1 MSGDA
6 AVSELNLQALELMSG
21 YLTQHPRFITEQD
34 VEAVAACGVTREE
47 AVVQLLCAACGLD
60 ARRPLDRRMIEH
72 YVRPSLARL
81 DPAPL
86 RENPY
91 MRRIRFPQARQG
103 RWEMTHMAYEP
114 YELFVRDDL
123 LCLPDGRE
131 IPRLGYFD
139 RRFAYPAVL
148 EGGREWMT
156 VTPNEVATMAPALAQ
171 VRGRVAVMGLG
182 LGYFAF
188 MASESPDV
196 RAVTVI
202 ERDADVIALF
212 ERHILPQLA
221 HRDKVRLVRADAFE
235 FAQAGLDGFDCAFV
249 DLWHDVSDG
258 APMYLRMKAL
268 EARSPGTRFFYW
280 IETSIRCFLRS
291 LGRSIPPR

>member
-1 MSGDA
+1 MSGE
-6 AVSELNLQALELMSG
+6 VSELNLQALELMSG
-21 YLTQHPRFITEQD
+21 YLTQHPRFITARD
-34 VEAVAACGVTREE
+34 VEEVAACGVAREE

-60 ARRPLDRRMIEH
+60 ARRPLDRRMIEQ
-72 YVRPSLARL
+72 YVRTSLAQL
-81 DPAPL
+81 KPEPL
-86 RENPY
+86 LQNPY
-91 MRRIRFPQARQG
+91 MRCIRFPQAVQG
-103 RWEMTHMAYEP
+103 RWEMTRMAYEP

-156 VTPNEVATMAPALAQ
+156 VTPNEVATMAPALSQ

-188 MASESPDV
+188 MASEKNDV
-196 RAVTVI
+196 RAVTVV

-212 ERHILPQLA
+212 ERHLLPQFA
-221 HRDKVRLVRADAFE
+221 HREKVRLVRADAFDL
-235 FAQAGLDGFDCAFV
+235 AQAGLDGFDCAFV

-268 EARSPGTRFFYW
+268 EARSPGVRFFYW

-291 LGRSIPPR
+291 LGKGMA

>member
-1 MSGDA
+1 MSGE
-6 AVSELNLQALELMSG
+6 VSELNLQALELMSG
-21 YLTQHPRFITEQD
+21 YLTQHPRFITARD
-34 VEAVAACGVTREE
+34 VEEVAACGVAREE

-60 ARRPLDRRMIEH
+60 ARRPLDRRMIEQF
-72 YVRPSLARL
+72 VRPSLARL
-81 DPAPL
+81 EPEPL
-86 RENPY
+86 LQNPY
-91 MRRIRFPQARQG
+91 MRCIRFPQAVQG
-103 RWEMTHMAYEP
+103 RWEMTRMAYEP

-156 VTPNEVATMAPALAQ
+156 VTPNEVATMAPALSQ

-188 MASESPDV
+188 MASEKNDV
-196 RAVTVI
+196 RAVTVV

-212 ERHILPQLA
+212 ERHLLPQFA
-221 HRDKVRLVRADAFE
+221 HREKVRLVRADAFDL
-235 FAQAGLDGFDCAFV
+235 AQAGLDGFDCAFV

-268 EARSPGTRFFYW
+268 EARSPGVRFFYW
-280 IETSIRCFLRS
+280 IETSIRCFLQS
-291 LGRSIPPR
+291 LGKGME

>member
-1 MSGDA
+1 MSGE
-6 AVSELNLQALELMSG
+6 VSELNLQALELMSG
-21 YLTQHPRFITEQD
+21 YLTQHPRFITARD
-34 VEAVAACGVTREE
+34 VEEVAACGVAREE

-60 ARRPLDRRMIEH
+60 ARRPLDRRMIEQF
-72 YVRPSLARL
+72 VRPSLARL
-81 DPAPL
+81 EPEPL
-86 RENPY
+86 LQNPY
-91 MRRIRFPQARQG
+91 MRCIRFPQAVQG
-103 RWEMTHMAYEP
+103 RWEMTRMAYEP

-188 MASESPDV
+188 MASEKDDV

-212 ERHILPQLA
+212 ERHLLPQFA
-221 HRDKVRLVRADAFE
+221 HREKVRLVHADAFD
-235 FAQAGLDGFDCAFV
+235 FAQAGLVGFDCAFV

-268 EARSPGTRFFYW
+268 EARSPGVRFFYW

-291 LGRSIPPR
+291 LGKGME

>member
-1 MSGDA
+1 MSGE
-6 AVSELNLQALELMSG
+6 VSELNLQALELMSG
-21 YLTQHPRFITEQD
+21 YLTQHPRFITARD
-34 VEAVAACGVTREE
+34 VEEVAACGVAREE

-60 ARRPLDRRMIEH
+60 ARRPLDRRMIEQF
-72 YVRPSLARL
+72 VRPSLARL
-81 DPAPL
+81 EPEPL
-86 RENPY
+86 LQNPY
-91 MRRIRFPQARQG
+91 MRCIRFPQAVQG
-103 RWEMTHMAYEP
+103 RWEMTRMAYEP

-156 VTPNEVATMAPALAQ
+156 VTPNEVATMAPALSQ

-188 MASESPDV
+188 MASEKNDV
-196 RAVTVI
+196 RAVTVV

-212 ERHILPQLA
+212 ERHLLPQFA
-221 HRDKVRLVRADAFE
+221 HREKVRLVRADAFDL
-235 FAQAGLDGFDCAFV
+235 AQAGLDGFDCAFV

-268 EARSPGTRFFYW
+268 EARSPGVRFFYW

-291 LGRSIPPR
+291 LGKGME

>member
-1 MSGDA
+1 MSGE
-6 AVSELNLQALELMSG
+6 VSELNLQALELMSG
-21 YLTQHPRFITEQD
+21 YLTQHPRFITARD
-34 VEAVAACGVTREE
+34 VEEVAACGVAREE

-60 ARRPLDRRMIEH
+60 ARRPLDRRMIEQ

-81 DPAPL
+81 EPEPL
-86 RENPY
+86 LQNPY
-91 MRRIRFPQARQG
+91 MRCIRFPQAVQG
-103 RWEMTHMAYEP
+103 RWEMTRMAYEP

-156 VTPNEVATMAPALAQ
+156 VTPNEVATMAPALSQ

-188 MASESPDV
+188 MASEKNDV
-196 RAVTVI
+196 RAVTVV

-212 ERHILPQLA
+212 ERHLLPQFA
-221 HRDKVRLVRADAFE
+221 HREKVRLVRADAFDL
-235 FAQAGLDGFDCAFV
+235 AQAGLDGFDCAFV

-268 EARSPGTRFFYW
+268 EARSPGVRFFYW
-280 IETSIRCFLRS
+280 IETSIRCFLQS
-291 LGRSIPPR
+291 LGKGME

>member
-21 YLTQHPRFITEQD
+21 YLTQHPRFITERD

-60 ARRPLDRRMIEH
+60 ARRPLDRRMIEN

-131 IPRLGYFD
+131 IPQLGYFAE
-139 RRFAYPAVL
+139 RFAYPAVL

-221 HRDKVRLVRADAFE
+221 HRDKLRFVRADAFE

>member
-1 MSGDA
+1 MSSE
-6 AVSELNLQALELMSG
+6 VSELNLQALELMSG
-21 YLTQHPRFITEQD
+21 YLTQHPRFITARD
-34 VEAVAACGVTREE
+34 VEEVAACGVAREE

-60 ARRPLDRRMIEH
+60 ARRPLDRRMIEQF
-72 YVRPSLARL
+72 VRPSLARL
-81 DPAPL
+81 EPEPL
-86 RENPY
+86 LQNPY
-91 MRRIRFPQARQG
+91 MRCIRFPQAVQG
-103 RWEMTHMAYEP
+103 RWEMTRMAYEP

-156 VTPNEVATMAPALAQ
+156 VTPNEVATMAPALSQ

-188 MASESPDV
+188 MASEKNDV
-196 RAVTVI
+196 RAVTVV

-212 ERHILPQLA
+212 ERHLLPQFA
-221 HRDKVRLVRADAFE
+221 HREKVRLVRADAFDL
-235 FAQAGLDGFDCAFV
+235 AQAGLDGFDCAFV

-268 EARSPGTRFFYW
+268 EARSPGVRFFYW
-280 IETSIRCFLRS
+280 IETSIRCFLQS
-291 LGRSIPPR
+291 LGKGME

>member
-1 MSGDA
+1 MSGE
-6 AVSELNLQALELMSG
+6 VSELNLQALELMSG
-21 YLTQHPRFITEQD
+21 YLTQHPRFITARD
-34 VEAVAACGVTREE
+34 VEEVAACGVAREE

-60 ARRPLDRRMIEH
+60 ARRPLDRRMIEQF
-72 YVRPSLARL
+72 VRPSLARL
-81 DPAPL
+81 EPEPL
-86 RENPY
+86 LQNPY
-91 MRRIRFPQARQG
+91 MRCIRFPQAVQG
-103 RWEMTHMAYEP
+103 RWEMTRMAYEP

-156 VTPNEVATMAPALAQ
+156 VTPNEVATMAPALSQ

-188 MASESPDV
+188 MASEKNDV
-196 RAVTVI
+196 RAVTVV

-212 ERHILPQLA
+212 ERHLLPQFA
-221 HRDKVRLVRADAFE
+221 HRENVRLVRADAFDL
-235 FAQAGLDGFDCAFV
+235 AQAGLDGFDCAFV

-268 EARSPGTRFFYW
+268 EARSPGVRFFYW

-291 LGRSIPPR
+291 LGKGME

>member
-1 MSGDA
+1 MSGGA

-21 YLTQHPRFITEQD
+21 YLTRHPRFITEGD
-34 VEAVAACGVTREE
+34 VEAVTACGVTREE
-47 AVVQLLCAACGLD
+47 AVVQLLCAACELD
-60 ARRPLDRRMIEH
+60 ARRPLDRRMIEQ

-81 DPAPL
+81 EPEPL
-86 RENPY
+86 LQNPY
-91 MRRIRFPQARQG
+91 MRCIRFPQAVQG
-103 RWEMTHMAYEP
+103 RWEMTRMAYEP

-156 VTPNEVATMAPALAQ
+156 VTPNEVATMAPALSQ

-188 MASESPDV
+188 MASEKNDV
-196 RAVTVI
+196 RAVTVV

-212 ERHILPQLA
+212 ERHLLPQFA
-221 HRDKVRLVRADAFE
+221 HREKVRLVRADAFDL
-235 FAQAGLDGFDCAFV
+235 AQAGLDGFDCAFV

-280 IETSIRCFLRS
+280 IETSICCFLRA
-291 LGRSIPPR
+291 LGKENG

>member
-1 MSGDA
+1 
-6 AVSELNLQALELMSG
+6 
-21 YLTQHPRFITEQD
+21 
-34 VEAVAACGVTREE
+34 
-47 AVVQLLCAACGLD
+47 
-60 ARRPLDRRMIEH
+60 MIAD

-81 DPAPL
+81 EPEPL
-86 RENPY
+86 LLNPY
-91 MRRIRFPQARQG
+91 MRRIRFPQAAQG
-103 RWEMTHMAYEP
+103 RWKMTRMAYEP

-139 RRFAYPAVL
+139 RHFAYPAVL

-188 MASESPDV
+188 MASEKDDV
-196 RAVTVI
+196 REVTVI

-212 ERHILPQLA
+212 ERHLLPQFA
-221 HRDKVRLVRADAFE
+221 HREKVRLVHADAFD
-235 FAQAGLDGFDCAFV
+235 FAQAGLGGFDCAFV

-268 EARSPGTRFFYW
+268 EARSPGVRFFYW

-291 LGRSIPPR
+291 LGKGMD

>member
-1 MSGDA
+1 MSGG
-6 AVSELNLQALELMSG
+6 VSELNLQALELMSG
-21 YLTQHPRFITEQD
+21 YLTQHPRFITERD

-60 ARRPLDRRMIEH
+60 ARRPLDRRMIEY
-72 YVRPSLARL
+72 YVRPSLERL

-91 MRRIRFPQARQG
+91 MRHIRFPQARQG

-131 IPRLGYFD
+131 IPQLGYFAE
-139 RRFAYPAVL
+139 RFAYPAVL

-221 HRDKVRLVRADAFE
+221 HRDKLRLVRTDAFE
-235 FAQAGLDGFDCAFV
+235 FAQAGLGGFDCAFV

-291 LGRSIPPR
+291 LGRTIPPR

>member
-1 MSGDA
+1 MSGEA
-6 AVSELNLQALELMSG
+6 VMPVSELNLQALELMSG
-21 YLTQHPRFITEQD
+21 YLTRNPRFITARD
-34 VEAVAACGVTREE
+34 VEEVAACGVAREE
-47 AVVQLLCAACGLD
+47 AVVLLLCAASGLD
-60 ARRPLDRRMIEH
+60 ERRQLDRRMIAD
-72 YVRPSLARL
+72 YVRPSLSRL
-81 DPAPL
+81 DPSPFL
-86 RENPY
+86 DNPY
-91 MRRIRFPQARQG
+91 MRCIRFPQAKQG
-103 RWEMTHMAYEP
+103 RWTMTRMAYEP

-131 IPRLGYFD
+131 IPQLGYFD
-139 RRFAYPAVL
+139 TRFAYPAVL

-171 VRGRVAVMGLG
+171 VRGHVAVMGLG

-188 MASESPDV
+188 MASEKDDV
-196 RAVTVI
+196 RAVTVV

-212 ERHILPQLA
+212 ERHILPQFA
-221 HRDKVRLVRADAFE
+221 HRDKVRIVRADAFD

-249 DLWHDVSDG
+249 DLWHDVADG

-268 EARSPGTRFFYW
+268 EIRSPGTRFFYW

-291 LGRSIPPR
+291 LGKGIG

>member
-1 MSGDA
+1 MSGE
-6 AVSELNLQALELMSG
+6 VSELNLQALELMSG
-21 YLTQHPRFITEQD
+21 YLTQHPRFITARD
-34 VEAVAACGVTREE
+34 VEEVAACGVAREE

-60 ARRPLDRRMIEH
+60 ARRPLDRRMIEQ

-81 DPAPL
+81 EPEPL
-86 RENPY
+86 LQNPY
-91 MRRIRFPQARQG
+91 MRCIRFPQAVQG
-103 RWEMTHMAYEP
+103 RWEMTRMAYEP

-156 VTPNEVATMAPALAQ
+156 VTPNEVATMAPALSQ

-188 MASESPDV
+188 MASEKNDV
-196 RAVTVI
+196 RAVTVV

-212 ERHILPQLA
+212 ERHLLPQFA
-221 HRDKVRLVRADAFE
+221 HREKVRLVRADAFDL
-235 FAQAGLDGFDCAFV
+235 AQAGLDGFDCAFV

-268 EARSPGTRFFYW
+268 EARSPGVRFFYW

-291 LGRSIPPR
+291 LGKGMA

>member
-1 MSGDA
+1 MSGE
-6 AVSELNLQALELMSG
+6 VSELNLQALELMSG
-21 YLTQHPRFITEQD
+21 YLTQHPRFITARD
-34 VEAVAACGVTREE
+34 VDEVAACGVAREE

-60 ARRPLDRRMIEH
+60 ARRPLDRRMIEQF
-72 YVRPSLARL
+72 VRPSLARL
-81 DPAPL
+81 EPEPL
-86 RENPY
+86 LQNPY
-91 MRRIRFPQARQG
+91 MRCIRFPQAVQG
-103 RWEMTHMAYEP
+103 RWEMTRMAYEP

-139 RRFAYPAVL
+139 RRCAYPAVL

-156 VTPNEVATMAPALAQ
+156 VTPNEVATMAPALSQ

-188 MASESPDV
+188 MASEKNDV
-196 RAVTVI
+196 RAVTVV

-212 ERHILPQLA
+212 ERHLLPQFA
-221 HRDKVRLVRADAFE
+221 HREKVRLVRADAFDL
-235 FAQAGLDGFDCAFV
+235 AQAGLDGFDCAFV

-268 EARSPGTRFFYW
+268 EARSPGVRFFYW

-291 LGRSIPPR
+291 LGKGMA

>member
-1 MSGDA
+1 MSGE
-6 AVSELNLQALELMSG
+6 VSELNLQALELMSG
-21 YLTQHPRFITEQD
+21 YLTQHPRFITARD
-34 VEAVAACGVTREE
+34 VDEVAACGVAREE

-60 ARRPLDRRMIEH
+60 ARRPLDRRMIEQF
-72 YVRPSLARL
+72 VRPSLARL
-81 DPAPL
+81 EPEPL
-86 RENPY
+86 LQNPY
-91 MRRIRFPQARQG
+91 MRCIRFPQAVQG
-103 RWEMTHMAYEP
+103 RWEMTRMAYEP

-156 VTPNEVATMAPALAQ
+156 VTPNEVATMAPALSQ

-188 MASESPDV
+188 MASEKNDV
-196 RAVTVI
+196 RAVTVV

-212 ERHILPQLA
+212 ERHLLPQFA
-221 HRDKVRLVRADAFE
+221 HREKVRLVRADAFDL
-235 FAQAGLDGFDCAFV
+235 AQAGLDGFDCAFV

-268 EARSPGTRFFYW
+268 EARSPGVRFFYW

-291 LGRSIPPR
+291 LGKGMA

>member
-1 MSGDA
+1 MSGE
-6 AVSELNLQALELMSG
+6 VSELNLQALELMSG
-21 YLTQHPRFITEQD
+21 YLTQHPRFITARD
-34 VEAVAACGVTREE
+34 VEEVAACGVAREE

-60 ARRPLDRRMIEH
+60 ARRPLDRRMIEQF
-72 YVRPSLARL
+72 VRPSLARL
-81 DPAPL
+81 EPEPL
-86 RENPY
+86 LQNPY
-91 MRRIRFPQARQG
+91 MRCIRFPQAMQG
-103 RWEMTHMAYEP
+103 RWEMTRMAYEP

-156 VTPNEVATMAPALAQ
+156 VTPNEVATMAPALSQ

-188 MASESPDV
+188 MASEKNDV
-196 RAVTVI
+196 RAVTVV

-212 ERHILPQLA
+212 ERHLLPQFA
-221 HRDKVRLVRADAFE
+221 HREKVRLVCADAFDL
-235 FAQAGLDGFDCAFV
+235 AQAGLDGFDCAFV

-268 EARSPGTRFFYW
+268 EARSPGVRFFYW

-291 LGRSIPPR
+291 LGKGMA

>member
-21 YLTQHPRFITEQD
+21 YLTQHPRFITEGD

-60 ARRPLDRRMIEH
+60 VRRPLDRRMIED

-131 IPRLGYFD
+131 IPQLGYFAE
-139 RRFAYPAVL
+139 RFAYPAVL

-156 VTPNEVATMAPALAQ
+156 VTPNEVATMAPALTQ

-196 RAVTVI
+196 RAVTVV

-291 LGRSIPPR
+291 LGRTIPPR

>member
-1 MSGDA
+1 MSGE
-6 AVSELNLQALELMSG
+6 VSELNLQALELMSG
-21 YLTQHPRFITEQD
+21 YLTQHPRFITARD
-34 VEAVAACGVTREE
+34 VDEVAACGVAREE

-60 ARRPLDRRMIEH
+60 ARRPLDRRMIEQF
-72 YVRPSLARL
+72 VRPSLARL
-81 DPAPL
+81 EPEPL
-86 RENPY
+86 LQNPY
-91 MRRIRFPQARQG
+91 MRCIRFPQALQG
-103 RWEMTHMAYEP
+103 RWEMTRMAYEP

-156 VTPNEVATMAPALAQ
+156 VTPNEVATMAPALSQ

-188 MASESPDV
+188 MASEKNDV
-196 RAVTVI
+196 RAVTVV

-212 ERHILPQLA
+212 ERHLLPQFA
-221 HRDKVRLVRADAFE
+221 HREKVRLVRADAFDL
-235 FAQAGLDGFDCAFV
+235 AQAGLDGFDCAFV

-268 EARSPGTRFFYW
+268 EARSPGVRFFYW

-291 LGRSIPPR
+291 LGKGME

>member
-1 MSGDA
+1 
-6 AVSELNLQALELMSG
+6 MSG
-21 YLTQHPRFITEQD
+21 YLTQHPRFITARD
-34 VEAVAACGVTREE
+34 VEEVAACGVAREE

-60 ARRPLDRRMIEH
+60 ARSPLDRRMIEQF
-72 YVRPSLARL
+72 VRPSLARL
-81 DPAPL
+81 EPEPL
-86 RENPY
+86 LQNPY
-91 MRRIRFPQARQG
+91 MRCIRFPQAVQG
-103 RWEMTHMAYEP
+103 RWEMTRMAYEP

-156 VTPNEVATMAPALAQ
+156 VTPNEVATMAPALSQ

-188 MASESPDV
+188 MASEKNDV
-196 RAVTVI
+196 RAVTVV

-212 ERHILPQLA
+212 ERHLLPQFA
-221 HRDKVRLVRADAFE
+221 HREKVRLVCADAFDL
-235 FAQAGLDGFDCAFV
+235 AQAGLDGFDCAFV

-268 EARSPGTRFFYW
+268 EARSPGVRFFYW

-291 LGRSIPPR
+291 LGKGMA

>member
-1 MSGDA
+1 MSSE
-6 AVSELNLQALELMSG
+6 VSELNLQAIELMSG
-21 YLTQHPRFITEQD
+21 YLTQHPRFITARD
-34 VEAVAACGVTREE
+34 VEEGAACGVAREE

-60 ARRPLDRRMIEH
+60 ARRPLDRRMIEQF
-72 YVRPSLARL
+72 VRPSLARL
-81 DPAPL
+81 EPEPL
-86 RENPY
+86 LQNPY
-91 MRRIRFPQARQG
+91 MRCIRFPQAVQG
-103 RWEMTHMAYEP
+103 RWEMTRMAYEP

-156 VTPNEVATMAPALAQ
+156 VTPNEVATMAPALSQ

-188 MASESPDV
+188 MASEKNDV
-196 RAVTVI
+196 RAVTVV

-212 ERHILPQLA
+212 ERHLLPQFA
-221 HRDKVRLVRADAFE
+221 HREKVRLVRADAFDL
-235 FAQAGLDGFDCAFV
+235 AQAGLDGFDCAFV

-268 EARSPGTRFFYW
+268 EARSPGVRFFYW
-280 IETSIRCFLRS
+280 IETSIRCFLQS
-291 LGRSIPPR
+291 LGKGME

>member
-1 MSGDA
+1 MSSE
-6 AVSELNLQALELMSG
+6 VSELNLQALELMSG
-21 YLTQHPRFITEQD
+21 YLTQHPRFITARD
-34 VEAVAACGVTREE
+34 VEEVAACGVAREE

-60 ARRPLDRRMIEH
+60 ARRPLDRRMIEQ
-72 YVRPSLARL
+72 YVRPSLAQL
-81 DPAPL
+81 KPEPL
-86 RENPY
+86 LQNPY
-91 MRRIRFPQARQG
+91 TRCIRFPQAVQG
-103 RWEMTHMAYEP
+103 RWEMTRMAYEP

-156 VTPNEVATMAPALAQ
+156 VTPNEVATMAPALSQ

-188 MASESPDV
+188 MASEKNDV
-196 RAVTVI
+196 RAVTVV

-212 ERHILPQLA
+212 ERHLLPQFA
-221 HRDKVRLVRADAFE
+221 HREKVRLVRADAFDL
-235 FAQAGLDGFDCAFV
+235 AQAGLDGFDCAFV

-268 EARSPGTRFFYW
+268 EARSPGVRFFYW

-291 LGRSIPPR
+291 LGKGMA

>member
-1 MSGDA
+1 MSSE
-6 AVSELNLQALELMSG
+6 VSELNLQALELMSG
-21 YLTQHPRFITEQD
+21 YLTQHPRFITARD
-34 VEAVAACGVTREE
+34 VEEVAACGVAREE

-60 ARRPLDRRMIEH
+60 ARRPLDRRMIEQ

-81 DPAPL
+81 EPEPL
-86 RENPY
+86 LQNPY
-91 MRRIRFPQARQG
+91 MRCIRFPQAVQG
-103 RWEMTHMAYEP
+103 RWEMTRMAYEP

-156 VTPNEVATMAPALAQ
+156 VTPNEVATMAPALSQ

-188 MASESPDV
+188 MASEKNDV
-196 RAVTVI
+196 RAVTVV

-212 ERHILPQLA
+212 ERHLLPQFA
-221 HRDKVRLVRADAFE
+221 HREKVRLVRADAFDL
-235 FAQAGLDGFDCAFV
+235 AQAGLDGFDCAFV

-268 EARSPGTRFFYW
+268 EARSPGVRFFYW
-280 IETSIRCFLRS
+280 IETSIRCFLQS
-291 LGRSIPPR
+291 LGKGME

>member
-1 MSGDA
+1 
-6 AVSELNLQALELMSG
+6 
-21 YLTQHPRFITEQD
+21 
-34 VEAVAACGVTREE
+34 
-47 AVVQLLCAACGLD
+47 
-60 ARRPLDRRMIEH
+60 
-72 YVRPSLARL
+72 
-81 DPAPL
+81 
-86 RENPY
+86 
-91 MRRIRFPQARQG
+91 
-103 RWEMTHMAYEP
+103 MAYEP
-114 YELFVRDDL
+114 YELFVRDEL

-131 IPRLGYFD
+131 IPQLGYFAE
-139 RRFAYPAVL
+139 RFAYPAVL

-221 HRDKVRLVRADAFE
+221 HRDKLRLVRADAFE
-235 FAQAGLDGFDCAFV
+235 FAQAGLHGFDCAFV

-280 IETSIRCFLRS
+280 IETSIRCFLRA
-291 LGRSIPPR
+291 LGKETG

>member
-21 YLTQHPRFITEQD
+21 YLTQHPRFITEGD

-47 AVVQLLCAACGLD
+47 AVVQLLCAACALD
-60 ARRPLDRRMIEH
+60 ARRPLDRRMIED
-72 YVRPSLARL
+72 YVRPSLVRL

-131 IPRLGYFD
+131 IPQLGYFAE
-139 RRFAYPAVL
+139 RFAYPAVL

-171 VRGRVAVMGLG
+171 VWGRVAVMGLG

-202 ERDADVIALF
+202 ERDTDVIALF

-221 HRDKVRLVRADAFE
+221 HRDKLRLVRADAFE
-235 FAQAGLDGFDCAFV
+235 FAQTGLGGFDCAFV

-268 EARSPGTRFFYW
+268 EARSPDVRFFYW

-291 LGRSIPPR
+291 LGKGME

>member
-1 MSGDA
+1 MSGE
-6 AVSELNLQALELMSG
+6 VSELNLQALELMSG
-21 YLTQHPRFITEQD
+21 YLTQHPRFITARD
-34 VEAVAACGVTREE
+34 VEEVAACGVAREE

-60 ARRPLDRRMIEH
+60 ARRPLDRRMIEQ

-81 DPAPL
+81 EPEPL
-86 RENPY
+86 LQNPY
-91 MRRIRFPQARQG
+91 MRCIRFPQAVQG
-103 RWEMTHMAYEP
+103 RWEMTRMAYEP

-156 VTPNEVATMAPALAQ
+156 VTPNEVATMAPALSQ

-188 MASESPDV
+188 MASEKNDV
-196 RAVTVI
+196 RAVTVV

-212 ERHILPQLA
+212 ERHLLPQFA
-221 HRDKVRLVRADAFE
+221 HREKVRLVHADAFDL
-235 FAQAGLDGFDCAFV
+235 AQAGLDGFDCAFV

-268 EARSPGTRFFYW
+268 EARSPGVRFFYW

-291 LGRSIPPR
+291 LGKGMA

>member
-1 MSGDA
+1 MSGE
-6 AVSELNLQALELMSG
+6 VSELNLQALELMSG
-21 YLTQHPRFITEQD
+21 YLTQHPRFITARD
-34 VEAVAACGVTREE
+34 VDEVAACGVAREE

-60 ARRPLDRRMIEH
+60 ARSPLDRRMIEQ

-81 DPAPL
+81 EPEPL
-86 RENPY
+86 LQNPY
-91 MRRIRFPQARQG
+91 MRCIRFPQAVQG
-103 RWEMTHMAYEP
+103 RWEMTRMAYEP

-156 VTPNEVATMAPALAQ
+156 VTPNEVATMSPALSQ

-188 MASESPDV
+188 MASEKNDV
-196 RAVTVI
+196 RAVTMV

-212 ERHILPQLA
+212 ERHLLPQFA
-221 HRDKVRLVRADAFE
+221 HREKVRLVRADAFDL
-235 FAQAGLDGFDCAFV
+235 AQAGLDGFDCAFV

-268 EARSPGTRFFYW
+268 EARSPGVRFFYW

-291 LGRSIPPR
+291 LGKGMA

>member
-1 MSGDA
+1 MSGGA
-6 AVSELNLQALELMSG
+6 AVSELNLQAMELMSG
-21 YLTQHPRFITEQD
+21 YLTRHPRFITEGD
-34 VEAVAACGVTREE
+34 VEAVTACGVTREE
-47 AVVQLLCAACGLD
+47 AVVQLLCAACELD
-60 ARRPLDRRMIEH
+60 ARRPLDRRMIEQ
-72 YVRPSLARL
+72 YVRPALARL

-86 RENPY
+86 RGNPY
-91 MRRIRFPQARQG
+91 MRHIRFPQARQG
-103 RWEMTHMAYEP
+103 RWEMMHMAYEP
-114 YELFVRDDL
+114 YELFVRDEL

-131 IPRLGYFD
+131 IPQLGYFAE
-139 RRFAYPAVL
+139 RFAYPAVL

-221 HRDKVRLVRADAFE
+221 HRDKLRLVRADAFE
-235 FAQAGLDGFDCAFV
+235 FAQAGLRGFDCAFV

-280 IETSIRCFLRS
+280 IETSIRCFLRA
-291 LGRSIPPR
+291 LGKETG

>member
-1 MSGDA
+1 MSGE
-6 AVSELNLQALELMSG
+6 VSELNLQALELMSG
-21 YLTQHPRFITEQD
+21 YLTQHPRFITARD
-34 VEAVAACGVTREE
+34 VEEVAACGVAREE

-60 ARRPLDRRMIEH
+60 ARRPLDRRMIEQF
-72 YVRPSLARL
+72 VRPSLARL
-81 DPAPL
+81 EPEPL
-86 RENPY
+86 LQNPY
-91 MRRIRFPQARQG
+91 MRCIRFPQAVQG
-103 RWEMTHMAYEP
+103 RWEMTRMAYEP

-156 VTPNEVATMAPALAQ
+156 VTPNEVATMAPALSQ

-196 RAVTVI
+196 HAVTVI

-212 ERHILPQLA
+212 ERHLLPQFA
-221 HRDKVRLVRADAFE
+221 HREKVRLVRADAFDL
-235 FAQAGLDGFDCAFV
+235 AQAGLDGFDCAFV

-268 EARSPGTRFFYW
+268 EARSPGVRFFYW

-291 LGRSIPPR
+291 LGKGME

>member
-1 MSGDA
+1 MSGE
-6 AVSELNLQALELMSG
+6 VSELNLQALELMSG
-21 YLTQHPRFITEQD
+21 YLTQHPRFITARD
-34 VEAVAACGVTREE
+34 VEEVAACGVAREE

-60 ARRPLDRRMIEH
+60 ARRPLDRRMIEQF
-72 YVRPSLARL
+72 VRPSLARL
-81 DPAPL
+81 EPEPL
-86 RENPY
+86 LQNPY
-91 MRRIRFPQARQG
+91 MRCIRFPQAVQG
-103 RWEMTHMAYEP
+103 RWEMTRMAYEP

-156 VTPNEVATMAPALAQ
+156 VTPNEVATMAPALSQ

-188 MASESPDV
+188 MASEKNDV
-196 RAVTVI
+196 RAVTVV

-212 ERHILPQLA
+212 ERHLLPQFA
-221 HRDKVRLVRADAFE
+221 HREKVRLVHADAFDL
-235 FAQAGLDGFDCAFV
+235 AQAGLDGFDCAFV

-268 EARSPGTRFFYW
+268 EARSPGVRFFYW

-291 LGRSIPPR
+291 LGKGME

>member
-1 MSGDA
+1 MSSE
-6 AVSELNLQALELMSG
+6 VSELNLQALELMSG
-21 YLTQHPRFITEQD
+21 YLTQHPRFITARD
-34 VEAVAACGVTREE
+34 VEEVAACGVAREE

-60 ARRPLDRRMIEH
+60 ARRPLDRRMIEQF
-72 YVRPSLARL
+72 VRPSLARL
-81 DPAPL
+81 EPEPL
-86 RENPY
+86 LQNPY
-91 MRRIRFPQARQG
+91 MRCIRFPQAVQG
-103 RWEMTHMAYEP
+103 RWEMTRMAYEP

-156 VTPNEVATMAPALAQ
+156 VTPNEVATMAPALSQ

-188 MASESPDV
+188 MASEKNDV
-196 RAVTVI
+196 RAVTVV

-212 ERHILPQLA
+212 ERHLLPQFA
-221 HRDKVRLVRADAFE
+221 HREKVRLVRADAFDL
-235 FAQAGLDGFDCAFV
+235 AQAGLDGFDCAFV

-268 EARSPGTRFFYW
+268 EARSPGVRFFYW

-291 LGRSIPPR
+291 LGKVME

>member
-1 MSGDA
+1 MSGE
-6 AVSELNLQALELMSG
+6 VSELNLQALELMSG
-21 YLTQHPRFITEQD
+21 YLTQHPRFITARD
-34 VEAVAACGVTREE
+34 VEEVAACGVAREE

-60 ARRPLDRRMIEH
+60 ARRPLDRRMIEQ

-81 DPAPL
+81 EPEPL
-86 RENPY
+86 LQNPY
-91 MRRIRFPQARQG
+91 MRCIRFPQAVQG
-103 RWEMTHMAYEP
+103 RWEMTRMAYEP

-156 VTPNEVATMAPALAQ
+156 VTPNEVATMAPALSQ

-188 MASESPDV
+188 MASEKNDV
-196 RAVTVI
+196 RAVTVV

-212 ERHILPQLA
+212 ERHLLPQFA
-221 HRDKVRLVRADAFE
+221 HREKVRLVRADAFDL
-235 FAQAGLDGFDCAFV
+235 AQAGLDGFDCAFV

-268 EARSPGTRFFYW
+268 EARSPGMRFFYW

-291 LGRSIPPR
+291 LGKGME

>member
-1 MSGDA
+1 MSSE
-6 AVSELNLQALELMSG
+6 VSELNLQALELMSG
-21 YLTQHPRFITEQD
+21 YLTQHPRFITARD
-34 VEAVAACGVTREE
+34 VEEVAACGVAREE

-60 ARRPLDRRMIEH
+60 ARRPLDRRMIEQF
-72 YVRPSLARL
+72 VRPSLARL
-81 DPAPL
+81 EPEPL
-86 RENPY
+86 LQNPY
-91 MRRIRFPQARQG
+91 MRCIRFPQAVQG
-103 RWEMTHMAYEP
+103 RWEMTRMAYEP

-156 VTPNEVATMAPALAQ
+156 VTPNEVATMAPALSQ

-188 MASESPDV
+188 MASEKNDV
-196 RAVTVI
+196 RAVTVV

-212 ERHILPQLA
+212 ERHLLPQFA
-221 HRDKVRLVRADAFE
+221 HREKVRLVRADAFDL
-235 FAQAGLDGFDCAFV
+235 AQAGLDGFDCAFV

-268 EARSPGTRFFYW
+268 EARSPGVRFFYW
-280 IETSIRCFLRS
+280 IETSIRCLLRS
-291 LGRSIPPR
+291 LGKGMA

>member
-1 MSGDA
+1 
-6 AVSELNLQALELMSG
+6 
-21 YLTQHPRFITEQD
+21 
-34 VEAVAACGVTREE
+34 
-47 AVVQLLCAACGLD
+47 
-60 ARRPLDRRMIEH
+60 MIEQ
-72 YVRPSLARL
+72 YVRPSLAQL
-81 DPAPL
+81 KPEPL
-86 RENPY
+86 LQNPY
-91 MRRIRFPQARQG
+91 MRCIRFPQALQG
-103 RWEMTHMAYEP
+103 RWEMTRMAYEP

-131 IPRLGYFD
+131 IPRLGYFEE
-139 RRFAYPAVL
+139 RFAYPAVL

-171 VRGRVAVMGLG
+171 VRGHVAVMGLG

-188 MASESPDV
+188 MASEKDDV
-196 RAVTVI
+196 RAVTVV

-212 ERHILPQLA
+212 ERHILPQFA
-221 HRDKVRLVRADAFE
+221 HRDKVRIVRADAFD

-249 DLWHDVSDG
+249 DLWHDVADG

-268 EARSPGTRFFYW
+268 EIRSPGTRFFYW

-291 LGRSIPPR
+291 LGKGIG

>member
-1 MSGDA
+1 MSGE
-6 AVSELNLQALELMSG
+6 VSELNLQALELMSG
-21 YLTQHPRFITEQD
+21 YLTQHPRFITARD
-34 VEAVAACGVTREE
+34 VEEVAACGVAREE

-60 ARRPLDRRMIEH
+60 ARRPLDRRMIEQ
-72 YVRPSLARL
+72 YVRPALARL
-81 DPAPL
+81 EPEPL
-86 RENPY
+86 LQNPY
-91 MRRIRFPQARQG
+91 MRCIRFPQALQG
-103 RWEMTHMAYEP
+103 RWEMTRMAYEP

-156 VTPNEVATMAPALAQ
+156 VTPNEVATMAPALSQ

-188 MASESPDV
+188 MASEKNDV
-196 RAVTVI
+196 RAVTVV
-202 ERDADVIALF
+202 ERDADVIAMF
-212 ERHILPQLA
+212 ERHLLPQFA
-221 HRDKVRLVRADAFE
+221 HREKVRLVRADAFDLE
-235 FAQAGLDGFDCAFV
+235 QAGLDGFDCAFV

-268 EARSPGTRFFYW
+268 EARSPGVRFFYW
-280 IETSIRCFLRS
+280 IETSIRCFLQS
-291 LGRSIPPR
+291 LGKGME